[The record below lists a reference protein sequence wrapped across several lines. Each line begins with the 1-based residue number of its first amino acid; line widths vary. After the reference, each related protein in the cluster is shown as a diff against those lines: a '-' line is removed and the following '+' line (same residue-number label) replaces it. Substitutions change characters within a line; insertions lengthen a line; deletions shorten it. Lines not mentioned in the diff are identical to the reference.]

1 MTDPI
6 LFWSL
11 ALVAALFTGAS
22 KGGLP
27 MVAMLSVPA
36 MSLVMPTLQAAALL
50 LPVYLISDVYGLW
63 LYRRSFSARN
73 LAILIPAGLLGI
85 VIGWMLADQAD
96 ESAVRLAV
104 GLVGL
109 FFVLIRLQG
118 RFGQPQAARSADVPR
133 GLLWGTVA
141 GFTSFVAHAGGPPF
155 QVYTLPQRLPKMTFA
170 GTSTILFAII
180 NLAKVPPYVSLGLMH
195 WGDLTIAA
203 WLVPVALFGA
213 WAGYRLASIMPE
225 RLFFIIVEVALF
237 VISLKLVWDSAPLV
251 WNRLATLA

>member
-1 MTDPI
+1 M
-6 LFWSL
+6 
-11 ALVAALFTGAS
+11 VAALLTGAS

-73 LAILIPAGLLGI
+73 LAILVPAGLLGI
-85 VIGWMLADQAD
+85 LAGWLLAEQTD
-96 ESAVRLAV
+96 EAVVRLAV

-109 FFVLIRLQG
+109 FFVLMRLHG
-118 RFGQPQAARSADVPR
+118 RFGGPQPARRADVPR
-133 GLLWGTVA
+133 GLFWGSIA
-141 GFTSFVAHAGGPPF
+141 GFTSFVAHAGGPPY

-180 NLAKVPPYVSLGLMH
+180 NLSKLPPYMALGLMH
-195 WGDLTIAA
+195 WGDLAVAA
-203 WLVPVALFGA
+203 WLVPAALLGA

-225 RLFFIIVEVALF
+225 RLFFAVVEVALLL
-237 VISLKLVWDSAPLV
+237 ISVKLLWDSVPLV
-251 WNRLATLA
+251 WNRLLG